1 MINKRLNLKIAVAA
15 EKKVNEM
22 QNMGMYLIQTAKKT
36 ALFLMALFFI
46 FGTMFSS
53 YADEKKYFTWEE
65 VATDMSEILDRAA
78 DAFVPGDSASQKAA
92 KELINEAYFKFYEK
106 LGFEKAVMGA
116 ISGKR
121 GSAVE
126 YQFYICKKT
135 LKTATTTDELKT
147 EIDTLKTMLH
157 EDAAVLDGKNSGSS
171 QDGRNTGTA
180 DSAEVSA
187 GSSYITFL
195 AVFGLTMREGLE
207 AILVIG
213 AIVAYLV
220 KTDNKKHLKSVY
232 IGAILGIVF
241 SILLAFVFNYIAR
254 TVSEADSGVGQEIF
268 EGIAMFVAV
277 IVLFHVSNWMLSK
290 SESEAWSK
298 YIKDKVSQSVSKGNV
313 IALSFSAFIAV
324 AREGAELILFFQGMR
339 KNISNDPMQMWVGLL
354 AAAIL
359 LIIIYVAITK
369 FSVRLPLKPFF
380 VATSALMFVMCVSF
394 LGKGVFELQEAD
406 VIGRTFIGGFP
417 DAEWLEWFGIYNR
430 WESVG
435 PQFVLIMVTIA
446 SVVMHSRRNKKL
458 REEYTKNSQSK

>member
-1 MINKRLNLKIAVAA
+1 MSPRGGSSGTFAVWSPEHIGDRERDMKNTIVHWLTKLVAS
-15 EKKVNEM
+15 V
-22 QNMGMYLIQTAKKT
+22 LSLLLVT
-36 ALFLMALFFI
+36 
-46 FGTMFSS
+46 GTMFPS
-53 YADEKKYFTWEE
+53 YADEKKYSTWEE
-65 VATDMSEILDRAA
+65 VATDMSAILDKAA
-78 DAFVPGDSASQKAA
+78 DAFVPGDSGSQKKA

-126 YQFYICKKT
+126 FQFYTCKKV
-135 LKTATTTDELKT
+135 LKTAATKEELKA
-147 EIDTLKTMLH
+147 EIEILKAMLH
-157 EDAAVLDGKNSGSS
+157 EDAAVLDGQDASAKQNSQGAASS
-171 QDGRNTGTA
+171 
-180 DSAEVSA
+180 
-187 GSSYITFL
+187 SSGYITFL

-220 KTDNKKHLKSVY
+220 KTNNRKHLKSVY
-232 IGAILGIVF
+232 VGAVLGIVF
-241 SILLAFVFNYIAR
+241 SVLLAFVFNYIAQA
-254 TVSEADSGVGQEIF
+254 VSEAESGVGQEIF

-298 YIKDKVSQSVSKGNV
+298 YIKDKVSDSVTKGNI

-339 KNISNDPMQMWVGLL
+339 KNISNDPMQMWMGLL
-354 AAAIL
+354 VAAIL
-359 LIIIYVAITK
+359 LIVIYIAITR

-380 VATSALMFVMCVSF
+380 IATSALMFVMCISF

-406 VIGRTFIGGFP
+406 VIGRTFISGFP
-417 DAEWLEWFGIYNR
+417 DSEWLEWFGIYNR

-435 PQFVLIMVTIA
+435 PQLVLILVTIA
-446 SVVMHSRRNKKL
+446 SVVVHSRRNKKL
-458 REEYTKNSQSK
+458 REQYAKNAQSK